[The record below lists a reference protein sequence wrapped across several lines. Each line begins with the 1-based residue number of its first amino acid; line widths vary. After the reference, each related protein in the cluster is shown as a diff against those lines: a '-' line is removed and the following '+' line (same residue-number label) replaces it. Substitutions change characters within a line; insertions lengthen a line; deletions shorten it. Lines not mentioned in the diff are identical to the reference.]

1 MDTQDIKK
9 GIHKKQKNNTSIIL
23 IMLALLII
31 LIPFSAAAGAVAIPP
46 SQLIQMLLNQIPFL
60 DLVFDDSWLLSHE
73 QIFFQIRLPRVIMA
87 LLVGFSLALAGT
99 TLQGVLQNPLAD
111 PYLVGLSS
119 GSALGA
125 SIAILLRRQIALFGY
140 GSIPIFAFLGGL
152 FSLFIVYI
160 IAKRGG
166 KVSTA
171 NLILAGVAVSAFFS
185 AVVSLIIVFQGER
198 MGEIIFWL
206 MGGLANASWRYVFA
220 IIPYILI
227 GSTII
232 FLYARPI
239 NILGLGDSS
248 AHHLGLEVE
257 SVRKLLLACASLI
270 TAASVSVTGLI
281 GFVGLI
287 VPHMLRRIIG
297 PDHRLLLLASGIG
310 GAVLLLLADTMART
324 ALSPREIPVGIITA
338 LMGAPYFVYLLKRTT

>member
-1 MDTQDIKK
+1 
-9 GIHKKQKNNTSIIL
+9 
-23 IMLALLII
+23 
-31 LIPFSAAAGAVAIPP
+31 
-46 SQLIQMLLNQIPFL
+46 
-60 DLVFDDSWLLSHE
+60 
-73 QIFFQIRLPRVIMA
+73 
-87 LLVGFSLALAGT
+87 
-99 TLQGVLQNPLAD
+99 
-111 PYLVGLSS
+111 
-119 GSALGA
+119 
-125 SIAILLRRQIALFGY
+125 
-140 GSIPIFAFLGGL
+140 
-152 FSLFIVYI
+152 
-160 IAKRGG
+160 
-166 KVSTA
+166 
-171 NLILAGVAVSAFFS
+171 
-185 AVVSLIIVFQGER
+185 